1 MTQFS
6 TSTWMQHTFVN
17 LCEKC
22 LKTAHKTEAHHLTIK
37 PQTFVHQW
45 SLLQVLITEGF
56 QICFCNASSN
66 VCRSEHIFVNTHNY
80 PQITHICDAFEAD
93 FSPYASRSPTIKGDS
108 WGFLGYHSPS
118 ALYPPWSYSTG
129 IPSMCLCIYLSRQTA
144 SSWDWADDGHCSYM
158 YRNWWVSDLIHRNKL
173 SCTVG
178 LFKSTW
184 NPNESELV
192 AENFLLLLKSIHPPQ
207 SNTVFVLLFDNNLYF
222 NIKLPSTDSYL
233 MHSLSI

>member
-1 MTQFS
+1 MFSCIMAQQSRTKPREHFSLIPRNLVKHSAKGRSLFVIIKRSYKSKVKWFFLCSSNDVRMTQFS

-22 LKTAHKTEAHHLTIK
+22 LKTAHAQTEAHHLTIK

-56 QICFCNASSN
+56 QICCCNASSN

-80 PQITHICDAFEAD
+80 PQITHLCDTFEAD
-93 FSPYASRSPTIKGDS
+93 FSPYASRSTTIKGDS

-173 SCTVG
+173 SCTV
-178 LFKSTW
+178 
-184 NPNESELV
+184 
-192 AENFLLLLKSIHPPQ
+192 
-207 SNTVFVLLFDNNLYF
+207 
-222 NIKLPSTDSYL
+222 
-233 MHSLSI
+233 

>member
-22 LKTAHKTEAHHLTIK
+22 LKTAHAQTEAHHLTIK
-37 PQTFVHQW
+37 PQTFVDHYYRYW
-45 SLLQVLITEGF
+45 SLKVSKYVFVTRLQTCVD
-56 QICFCNASSN
+56 
-66 VCRSEHIFVNTHNY
+66 RSTYLWIPTNH
-80 PQITHICDAFEAD
+80 THICDTFEAD
-93 FSPYASRSPTIKGDS
+93 FSPYASRSTTIKGDS

-173 SCTVG
+173 SCTV
-178 LFKSTW
+178 
-184 NPNESELV
+184 
-192 AENFLLLLKSIHPPQ
+192 
-207 SNTVFVLLFDNNLYF
+207 
-222 NIKLPSTDSYL
+222 
-233 MHSLSI
+233 